1 MTSNV
6 NINEEVNNIVDK
18 YIRLKK
24 TNSQVIEYIN
34 ECINNIKHS
43 DDDKVQDF
51 ITVLQIIKKVLENV

>member
-1 MTSNV
+1 MTSKV
-6 NINEEVNNIVDK
+6 DMNEELNNIVDK
-18 YIRLKK
+18 YIKLKA
-24 TNSQVIEYIN
+24 TNTQVIEYIT

>member
-1 MTSNV
+1 MTSKV
-6 NINEEVNNIVDK
+6 DMNEELNNIVDK
-18 YIRLKK
+18 YIKLKA
-24 TNSQVIEYIN
+24 TNTQVIEYIN